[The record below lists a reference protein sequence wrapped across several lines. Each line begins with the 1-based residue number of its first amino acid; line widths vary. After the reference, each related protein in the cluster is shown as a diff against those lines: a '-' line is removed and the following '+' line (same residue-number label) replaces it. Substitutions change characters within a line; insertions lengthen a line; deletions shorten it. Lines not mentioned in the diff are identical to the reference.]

1 MTTRQDVLTA
11 ALLWLDGR
19 DPAGVEL
26 REIARALDM
35 SPTSVYRYFD
45 SMHDLRTALGMQQ
58 PPPPV
63 PAGFTDQFI
72 ERAVSPDRIR
82 SVIADLL
89 GTSLVIGPLA
99 VGPGKRGRAVAR
111 GVVGEITTTRAAG
124 GLAARIPVGL
134 VIDIEV
140 GRFQKRISAKVVVP
154 IGITARVTDELALF
168 IDVVRP
174 HPRTIAVDVDALGL
188 SAVVVRKVGRVD
200 NLVRANTLA
209 HIDAVLA
216 SPEGKAATTIDI
228 GQMIDDAWAAGVVF
242 ERRAM

>member
-1 MTTRQDVLTA
+1 MTTRQEVLA
-11 ALLWLDGR
+11 AARVWLDGR
-19 DPAGVEL
+19 DPAGVGL

-35 SPTSVYRYFD
+35 SSTSIYRYFD

-58 PPPPV
+58 PKPEV
-63 PAGFTDQFI
+63 PAGFTDQFV
-72 ERAVSPDRIR
+72 ERAMSPDHIH

-111 GVVGEITTTRAAG
+111 GVVGDIATTRAAR
-124 GLAARIPVGL
+124 GLAAKIPVGL

-140 GRFQKRISAKVVVP
+140 GRFQKRICAKVVVP
-154 IGITARVTDELALF
+154 IGISARVKDDLTLV
-168 IDVVRP
+168 IDVARP
-174 HPRTIAVDVDALGL
+174 HPRAISVDVDALGL
-188 SAVVVRKVGRVD
+188 SAVVVRKVGKVD
-200 NLVRANTLA
+200 DLVRANTLA